1 MAHKM
6 VIHAGNYGKGS
17 VGALEHHNLRENE
30 TYSNKDINPE
40 RTKDNVTLKA
50 PVDSQYRDTKNII
63 EQRAVN
69 QVRKTSIWQSEFI
82 ISSDKDFFADMPLQE
97 QNRFFEEAYN
107 YLSKEFGE
115 QNVTCAVVHYDET
128 TPHMHFDFVPMTETN
143 KLSRKEV
150 MTRERL
156 IKIQDEL
163 PKYLQEKG
171 FQVERGRKMVELA
184 PEERPKHLE
193 PGEYKKALEGEIR
206 ALERQ
211 KKQLAEKVA
220 ENEKKVKLL
229 DKAEPALE
237 KREKAANDK
246 LTSIK
251 RKELVADQ
259 LVRNLEELPKGV
271 RTKSGHIALQ
281 EEEYKKLVSSA
292 KQGIVKVPELKEQ
305 LKTSNE
311 QFKTL
316 ADSYQEL
323 KSKVPTVKERMEVAQ
338 IKANYKNMENR
349 VERLTKQNERMKD
362 VLEKI
367 KDMKLPEPA
376 KKLVENTLDA
386 FKRFLQKE
394 QSL

>member
-50 PVDSQYRDTKNII
+50 PVDSQYRDTKDII
-63 EQRAVN
+63 EQRAIN

-97 QNRFFEEAYN
+97 QNRFFEEAYK
-107 YLSKEFGE
+107 YLSQEFGE

-128 TPHMHFDFVPMTETN
+128 TPHMHFDFVPMTEAN

-206 ALERQ
+206 ALEGQ
-211 KKQLAEKVA
+211 KKQLTRKITEHEKRV
-220 ENEKKVKLL
+220 ERLEKAV
-229 DKAEPALE
+229 PALE
-237 KREKAANDK
+237 KQEKAVNDK

-251 RKELVADQ
+251 RKELVTDQ

-271 RTKSGHIALQ
+271 RIKSGHIAMQ
-281 EEEYKKLVSSA
+281 EDDYKKLINTA
-292 KQGIVKVPELKEQ
+292 RQGIISKEELK
-305 LKTSNE
+305 KSNK
-311 QFKTL
+311 QFRIL
-316 ADSYQEL
+316 AENYQEL
-323 KSKVPTVKERMEVAQ
+323 KSKVPTFKERMEVAQ
-338 IKANYKNMENR
+338 IKADYKNMENR
-349 VERLTKQNERMKD
+349 VQRLNKQNEYMKD

-367 KDMKLPEPA
+367 RFMNLPDPA
-376 KKLVENTLDA
+376 KKLVENALDT
-386 FKRFLQKE
+386 FNKFLQKE
-394 QSL
+394 QSR

>member
-1 MAHKM
+1 M

-30 TYSNKDINPE
+30 TYSNKDIKPE

-50 PVDSQYRDTKNII
+50 PVDSQYRDTKDII
-63 EQRAVN
+63 EQRAIN

-97 QNRFFEEAYN
+97 QNRFFEEAYK

-206 ALERQ
+206 ALEGQ
-211 KKQLAEKVA
+211 KKQLTRKITEHEKMV
-220 ENEKKVKLL
+220 ERL
-229 DKAEPALE
+229 DKAVPALE
-237 KREKAANDK
+237 KQEKAVNDK

-251 RKELVADQ
+251 RKELVTDQ

-271 RTKSGHIALQ
+271 RIKSGHIAMQ
-281 EEEYKKLVSSA
+281 EDDYKKLINTA
-292 KQGIVKVPELKEQ
+292 RQGIISKEELK
-305 LKTSNE
+305 KSNK
-311 QFKTL
+311 QFRIL
-316 ADSYQEL
+316 AENYQEL
-323 KSKVPTVKERMEVAQ
+323 KSKVPTFKERMEVAQ
-338 IKANYKNMENR
+338 IKADYKNMENR
-349 VERLTKQNERMKD
+349 VQRLNKQNEYMKD

-367 KDMKLPEPA
+367 RFMNLPDPA
-376 KKLVENTLDA
+376 KKLVENALDI
-386 FKRFLQKE
+386 FNKFLQKE
-394 QSL
+394 QSR

>member
-50 PVDSQYRDTKNII
+50 PVDSQYQDTKNII

-82 ISSDKDFFADMPLQE
+82 ISSDKDFFADMPMQE

-184 PEERPKHLE
+184 PEERPKHIE
-193 PGEYKKALEGEIR
+193 PKEYKKALNEEIR
-206 ALERQ
+206 ALQGQRKQVNASKTKLQER
-211 KKQLAEKVA
+211 AELIQSAK
-220 ENEKKVKLL
+220 
-229 DKAEPALE
+229 
-237 KREKAANDK
+237 
-246 LTSIK
+246 
-251 RKELVADQ
+251 KELNQQAVELNKTMQ
-259 LVRNLEELPKGV
+259 RMRELPKAE
-271 RTKSGHIALQ
+271 KSITGKMQLS
-281 EEEYKKLVSSA
+281 ETEYKKLYA
-292 KQGIVKVPELKEQ
+292 AAQFGIAAHHQQAELKKDNKELSQ
-305 LKTSNE
+305 MCQKLQEEN
-311 QFKTL
+311 F
-316 ADSYQEL
+316 EL
-323 KSKVPTVKERMEVAQ
+323 KKQVPT
-338 IKANYKNMENR
+338 IKDK
-349 VERLTKQNERMKD
+349 LHQNERLAKVDRLERENWVMKNA
-362 VLEKI
+362 LQELQK
-367 KDMKLPEPA
+367 MKLPERA
-376 KKLVENTLDA
+376 VEIVSQALKIFKKTIQRAERD
-386 FKRFLQKE
+386 RI
-394 QSL
+394 

>member
-30 TYSNKDINPE
+30 TYSNKDIDPE

-50 PVDSQYRDTKNII
+50 PVDSQYRDTKRII

-69 QVRKTSIWQSEFI
+69 QVRKNSIWQSEFI
-82 ISSDKDFFADMPLQE
+82 ISSDKEFFADMPLQE
-97 QNRFFEEAYN
+97 QNRFFEEAYK

-128 TPHMHFDFVPMTETN
+128 TPHMHFDFVPMTEEN

-150 MTRERL
+150 MTRDRL

-163 PKYLQEKG
+163 PKYLHEKG
-171 FQVERGRKMVELA
+171 FEVVRGRKMVELA

-193 PGEYKKALEGEIR
+193 PGEYKKALQGEIR

-211 KKQLAEKVA
+211 KKEISDQVKAYNQKVEKL
-220 ENEKKVKLL
+220 K
-229 DKAEPALE
+229 KAEPALE
-237 KREKAANDK
+237 ELDKRVSDK
-246 LTSIK
+246 LTSVK

-259 LVRNLEELPKGV
+259 IVKNLEDLPKGV

-281 EEEYKKLVSSA
+281 EEEYKKLTNTA
-292 KQGIVKVPELKEQ
+292 KHAIIKIPEYQLKLKESDEKCDELKQ
-305 LKTSNE
+305 KI
-311 QFKTL
+311 
-316 ADSYQEL
+316 
-323 KSKVPTVKERMEVAQ
+323 PTVRERLEIGQ
-338 IKANYKNMENR
+338 IKADYKNMENR
-349 VERLTKQNERMKD
+349 VERLERQNEHMKG
-362 VLEKI
+362 VLEKL
-367 KDMKLPEPA
+367 KGMDLPDTA
-376 KKLVENTLDA
+376 RKLVENALDT

-394 QSL
+394 TEQTK

>member
-1 MAHKM
+1 M

-63 EQRAVN
+63 EKRAVN

-97 QNRFFEEAYN
+97 QNRFFEEAYK

-171 FQVERGRKMVELA
+171 FEVERGRKMVELA

-193 PGEYKKALEGEIR
+193 PGEYKKALQGEIR
-206 ALERQ
+206 TLERQ
-211 KKQLAEKVA
+211 KKQLAEKV
-220 ENEKKVKLL
+220 EEHEKKMKLL
-229 DKAEPALE
+229 DKTLPILE
-237 KREKAANDK
+237 KKEKAVDDK
-246 LTSIK
+246 LISIK
-251 RKELVADQ
+251 KKEFVAGQ
-259 LVRNLEELPKGV
+259 LVSSLEELPKGV

-281 EEEYKKLVSSA
+281 EADYKKLVSVA
-292 KQGIVKVPELKEQ
+292 KQGIINKEQ
-305 LKTSNE
+305 LKMSNE
-311 QFKTL
+311 KFQTL
-316 ADSYQEL
+316 AESYQDL
-323 KSKVPTVKERMEVAQ
+323 KSRVPTVKERMEVER
-338 IKANYKNMENR
+338 IKADYKKMKNQ
-349 VERLTKQNERMKD
+349 VDYLKD
-362 VLEKI
+362 VLEKL
-367 KDMKLPEPA
+367 KDMKLPEA
-376 KKLVENTLDA
+376 AQKLIGNALNT
-386 FKRFLQKE
+386 FKRSRSKE
-394 QSL
+394 KETEQNR

>member
-30 TYSNKDINPE
+30 TYSNKDIKPE

-50 PVDSQYRDTKNII
+50 PVDSQYRDTKDII
-63 EQRAVN
+63 EQRAIN

-97 QNRFFEEAYN
+97 QNRFFEEAYK

-128 TPHMHFDFVPMTETN
+128 TPHMHFDFVPMTEAN

-206 ALERQ
+206 ALEGQ
-211 KKQLAEKVA
+211 KKQLTRKITEHEKRV
-220 ENEKKVKLL
+220 ERL
-229 DKAEPALE
+229 DKAVPALE
-237 KREKAANDK
+237 KQEKAVNDK

-251 RKELVADQ
+251 RKELVTDQ

-271 RTKSGHIALQ
+271 RIKSGHIAMQ
-281 EEEYKKLVSSA
+281 EDDYKKLINTA
-292 KQGIVKVPELKEQ
+292 RQGIISKEELK
-305 LKTSNE
+305 KSNK
-311 QFKTL
+311 QFRIL
-316 ADSYQEL
+316 AENYQEL
-323 KSKVPTVKERMEVAQ
+323 KSKVPTFKERMEVAQ
-338 IKANYKNMENR
+338 IKADYKNMENR
-349 VERLTKQNERMKD
+349 VQRLNKQNEYMKD

-367 KDMKLPEPA
+367 RLMNLPDPA
-376 KKLVENTLDA
+376 KKLVENALDT
-386 FKRFLQKE
+386 FNKFLQKE
-394 QSL
+394 QSR